1 MALISIWVYGSPQA
15 LTSFKVL
22 LQDSTNQ
29 LCDCVILEVICED
42 TFLSDVS
49 NSPLFSLSNQYLFS
63 LPPNYQREYE
73 PFWGRIRKFNM
84 PDVPLANKSAL
95 FCQTNPCCFARE
107 IHLKFNVQ
115 SARPPLLSLQL
126 ESSGNREGVRIS
138 EMENKR
144 QENVLKIKKPNNYWK
159 HRF

>member
-1 MALISIWVYGSPQA
+1 MALISIWVYRSPHA

-63 LPPNYQREYE
+63 LSPNYQREYE

-84 PDVPLANKSAL
+84 PDLPLANKSAK
-95 FCQTNPCCFARE
+95 Q
-107 IHLKFNVQ
+107 IHVALPEKSIWSSTFNQ
-115 SARPPLLSLQL
+115 LDHHFFLCSWSPLGTGRAWELVKWKT
-126 ESSGNREGVRIS
+126 RD
-138 EMENKR
+138 
-144 QENVLKIKKPNNYWK
+144 KKMYWK
-159 HRF
+159 